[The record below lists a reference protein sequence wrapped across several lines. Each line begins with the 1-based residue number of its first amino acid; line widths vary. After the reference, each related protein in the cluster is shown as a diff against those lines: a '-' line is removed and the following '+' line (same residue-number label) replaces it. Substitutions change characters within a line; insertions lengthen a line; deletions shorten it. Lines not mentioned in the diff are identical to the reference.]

1 MEIFKGLSRAEVEA
15 SRQKYGTNSLTERE
29 RNTFWQKYWE
39 KFDDPII
46 LILLAALGINI
57 VFTFF
62 GKVDWFECVGVF
74 LSILISTLVS
84 ALSEFKNEEAFRAIQ
99 AEASRTSCT
108 VFRSGSP
115 TEVPI
120 CDLVKG
126 DFVLLR
132 AGDLVPADGYVVS
145 GGIGVDQSALNGE
158 KQEVEKSAA
167 EAEFEAGER
176 MRLIDFWDRH
186 SLFRGSEVC
195 TGECVMKISEVGDGT
210 VYGRLSREAQET
222 DRKSPLQIK
231 LASLARS
238 ISRFG
243 YMGSVLVVLICMFQK
258 IVVANG
264 FDCARMAVYL
274 SDTAQVISDFI
285 GAVTVGI
292 TLVVVAVPEGLP
304 LMIAIVCSLNMKKMM
319 ESKVLVRKLI
329 GIETAGSI
337 NLLFTDK
344 TGTITCGKLKAVSFS
359 DGEGREFSSCAE
371 TEKPLRRLI
380 YAAIVGSSSV
390 YRTAEGKSL
399 GGNATEK
406 ALLEFAEKCALDGE
420 MKLSKKHQSLFDSG
434 KKFSSAT
441 VSGDFCGTVVKGAP
455 EVILKRCTGY
465 VGSDG
470 NVRHFASM
478 HALRRKIDDMA
489 KKRMRVLALA
499 VGEETEDGSLPAEL
513 SLVGL
518 VALRD
523 ELRPDVRLAVG
534 EVHRAGIQTV
544 MITGDKKETAVAIA
558 REAGISEG
566 ADEIVLTSEELGKMS
581 DADLARALP
590 RLRVIARALPTDKG
604 RLVRVAQENG
614 FVVGMTG
621 DGVNDLAALRL
632 ADVGFAM
639 GSGSDAAKEAG
650 DIVILDDNFSSVKK
664 AVLYGRTIYKS
675 IKRFVAFQLTINIA
689 ALSVSLLGPMIGMEK
704 PLNITQMLWIN
715 LVMDTLA
722 AIAFGGE
729 PALARYM
736 LEKPKARDEK
746 ITDRKM
752 RSAIAVG
759 AVFILMMSLFMFVSE
774 NVHCAF
780 RSGEG
785 DVYFRTGYFSF
796 FIFSCIFNAF
806 NARTDGIDLM
816 ENISLNKPFIAIMLL
831 ICAVQAAMTYFGG
844 AMLKTVGLSPS
855 EWVSSIIPA
864 LLIIPLDILRKLI
877 VGRG

>member
-1 MEIFKGLSRAEVEA
+1 MDGFKGLSRAEVEA
-15 SRQKYGTNSLTERE
+15 SRQKHGTNSLTERE
-29 RNTFWQKYWE
+29 RKTFWQKYWE

-46 LILLAALGINI
+46 VILLAALGINI

-84 ALSEFKNEEAFRAIQ
+84 ALSEYKNEEAFRTIQ
-99 AEASRTSCT
+99 AEASRTSVR
-108 VFRSGSP
+108 VFRGGALV
-115 TEVPI
+115 EVWI
-120 CDLVKG
+120 DELVRGDL
-126 DFVLLR
+126 VLLR
-132 AGDLVPADGYVVS
+132 SGDLVPADGHVLS
-145 GGIGVDQSALNGE
+145 GAITVDQSALNGE
-158 KQEVEKSAA
+158 KHETEKTA
-167 EAEFEAGER
+167 AEFEIAER
-176 MRLIDFWDRH
+176 SRLIDFWDSH

-195 TGECVMKISEVGDGT
+195 SGECVMKTDEVGDGT
-210 VYGRLSREAQET
+210 VYGRLSREAQSTE
-222 DRKSPLQIK
+222 RKSPLQVK
-231 LASLARS
+231 LAGLARS

-243 YMGSVLVVLICMFQK
+243 YIGSVLVVLICMFQK
-258 IVVANG
+258 IVIANG
-264 FDCARMAVYL
+264 FDYARMATYL
-274 SDTAQVISDFI
+274 SDTARVISDFV

-292 TLVVVAVPEGLP
+292 TLIVVAVPEGLP

-337 NLLFTDK
+337 NMLFTDK
-344 TGTITCGKLKAVSFS
+344 TGTITCGKLKAVSFT
-359 DGEGREFSSCAE
+359 DGAGREFASCAE
-371 TEKPLRRLI
+371 TEGALRRLI
-380 YAAIVGSSSV
+380 CATVVGSSSA
-390 YRTAEGKSL
+390 YKTADGKVLS
-399 GGNATEK
+399 GNATEK
-406 ALLEFAEKCALDGE
+406 ALLEFVAKSGTGSDV
-420 MKLSKKHQSLFDSG
+420 KLSKKHQNLFDSG

-441 VSGDFCGTVVKGAP
+441 VFGDFCGTVVKGAP
-455 EVILKRCTGY
+455 EVVLKKCTGY
-465 VGSDG
+465 IDSEGK
-470 NVRHFASM
+470 VRHLASI
-478 HALRRKIDDMA
+478 HELSKVVDGMA
-489 KKRMRVLALA
+489 ARSMRVLALA
-499 VGEETEDGSLPAEL
+499 VGEETVDGRLPSEL

-523 ELRPDVRLAVG
+523 ELRPDVKAAVG
-534 EVHRAGIQTV
+534 EVRRAGIQTV

-558 REAGISEG
+558 KEAGISDG
-566 ADEIVLTSEELGKMS
+566 FDEVVLTSEELGQMS
-581 DADLARALP
+581 DNELARVLP

-632 ADVGFAM
+632 ADVGFSM

-650 DIVILDDNFSSVKK
+650 DIVILDDNFSSVRK
-664 AVLYGRTIYKS
+664 AVLYGRTIYRS
-675 IKRFVAFQLTINIA
+675 IKKFITFQLTINIA

-746 ITDRKM
+746 ITDRRM
-752 RSAIAVG
+752 WSAIASG
-759 AVFILMMSLFMFVSE
+759 AMFIFAMSLFLFVSAD
-774 NVHCAF
+774 VHRAF
-780 RSGEG
+780 RSGA
-785 DVYFRTGYFSF
+785 DDIYFRTGYFSF

-816 ENISLNKPFIAIMLL
+816 ENISLNKPFIVIMLL
-831 ICAVQAAMTYFGG
+831 ICVVQTAMTYFGG
-844 AMLKTVGLSPS
+844 AMLKTVGLSPT
-855 EWVSSIIPA
+855 EWVVSIVPA
-864 LLIIPLDILRKLI
+864 LLIIPLDILRKMT